1 MTTFQTD
8 APITP
13 LRQRMQQDM
22 VMRGL
27 DSHTQQD
34 YVRHVRNLAA
44 FLGRPPNNATT
55 EDIRHYQLRQ
65 HETGVGPATINSTV
79 SVLRFFV
86 HCDAQPARS
95 IAYSGY
101 NPQSAQT
108 TRGSERGG
116 SRSTARGSTWHQIQ
130 GSADVAYGADL
141 RVSEVAHLKVD
152 DIDSTLR
159 LICVEQGKIERWH
172 QTLKNHILLEN
183 YFLPGDLMR
192 QIGSFISHY
201 NHHRYHESPGN
212 LTPAHVN
219 FGRGETILLERERVK
234 RINQQRLQYRNQAA

>member
-79 SVLRFFV
+79 SVLRFLFTV
-86 HCDAQPARS
+86 TLNRRDLSRTLVITRNPRKLPEVLSVEEAAQ
-95 IAYSGY
+95 
-101 NPQSAQT
+101 
-108 TRGSERGG
+108 
-116 SRSTARGSTWHQIQ
+116 
-130 GSADVAYGADL
+130 
-141 RVSEVAHLKVD
+141 
-152 DIDSTLR
+152 
-159 LICVEQGKIERWH
+159 
-172 QTLKNHILLEN
+172 LLEAA
-183 YFLPGDLMR
+183 PGIKYKAAPVSPMAR
-192 QIGSFISHY
+192 ACVSPKSRISK
-201 NHHRYHESPGN
+201 S
-212 LTPAHVN
+212 
-219 FGRGETILLERERVK
+219 TISTRPSG
-234 RINQQRLQYRNQAA
+234 